1 MALDRPNADK
11 KVLGFIP
18 EKFRTPEIRK
28 IADDK
33 FGGKPGQKEISPSPK
48 RKSLSV

>member
-1 MALDRPNADK
+1 MALNSPNADK

-28 IADDK
+28 IAENK
-33 FGGKPGQKEISPSPK
+33 FGEKPGQKEISPPPK